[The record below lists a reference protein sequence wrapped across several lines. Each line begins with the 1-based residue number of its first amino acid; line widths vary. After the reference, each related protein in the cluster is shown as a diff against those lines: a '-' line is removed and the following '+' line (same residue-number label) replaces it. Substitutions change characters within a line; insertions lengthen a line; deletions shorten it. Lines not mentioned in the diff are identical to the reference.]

1 MRFTTRTVGDRMH
14 NAVKR
19 VTVEETNEDPLFRE
33 STLSL
38 YAQEKQKEIE
48 HMEPYGF
55 TSRVKKPTGQQPNQ
69 QKAEGLMIFTGGN
82 RSHGV
87 LVVAG
92 DRRYRLRGLKEGEL
106 SLFDDQGQQVHFT
119 RDGIVT
125 SAPNGKKIVAQIMK
139 SNDPPKPQTSSSKA
153 KEGQGTQA
161 SQDAYAT
168 FVLTKESLT
177 ITHPDKIV
185 HTVGQSTL
193 TMLPDRIE
201 IATPTVSSVITKRFE
216 TVGPTFLGL
225 DVKDEVDVQID
236 QTVAGPAKKTFAKV

>member
-19 VTVEETNEDPLFRE
+19 VTVEDTNEDPLFRE

-55 TSRVKKPTGQQPNQ
+55 TSRIKKPTGQKPNQ
-69 QKAEGLMIFTGGN
+69 QKGEGLMMFTGGG

-92 DRRYRLRGLKEGEL
+92 DRRYRLRALKEGEL
-106 SLFDDQGQQVHFT
+106 ALFDDQGQQVHFT

-153 KEGQGTQA
+153 KEGQGAQATQEVFA
-161 SQDAYAT
+161 S
-168 FVLTKESLT
+168 FVLTKDALT
-177 ITHPDKIV
+177 ITHPTKIV
-185 HTVGQSTL
+185 HTVGNSSV
-193 TMLPDRIE
+193 TMLPDSVE
-201 IATPTVSSVITKRFE
+201 IDAKTITSKATTRVE
-216 TVGPTFLGL
+216 TIGPTYLGL
-225 DVKDEVDVQID
+225 DAKSEGAPKDATIS
-236 QTVAGPAKKTFAKV
+236 GPAKQTFAKV